1 MLSVDNVYVDDAN
14 MLYVLACAYIS
25 FHQLIQSEIKQD
37 ITLFSVKLKKISFK
51 VSLLTFWPFGREIE
65 NR

>member
-37 ITLFSVKLKKISFK
+37 ITLFNVKLKKISFK
-51 VSLLTFWPFGREIE
+51 VYHLT
-65 NR
+65 